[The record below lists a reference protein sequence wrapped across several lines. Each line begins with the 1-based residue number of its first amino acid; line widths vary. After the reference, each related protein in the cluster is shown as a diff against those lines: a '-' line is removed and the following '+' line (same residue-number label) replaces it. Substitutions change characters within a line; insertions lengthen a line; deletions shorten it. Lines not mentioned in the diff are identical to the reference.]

1 MIKNI
6 RHSGIVVRDI
16 IESYNFYV
24 DLGFLI
30 ESDEIE
36 KGKFLDTILG
46 IDDCKIRVIKMSC
59 DNQMIELLDYENPKS
74 KDFEKE
80 EQRTAYTLLHRL
92 VFNLKRIM
100 QKIPFVR
107 SQLGTYATALF
118 LLKEKYNIEN
128 LPEGEINKFLMENKM
143 VSFDNNISEE
153 VVGFGNM
160 LPMGEYKLKDLVT
173 ADDEEIDAQK
183 GDIVTALEDTPP
195 SDRVLGVDIFPVI
208 HQKSNKKI
216 YISLEDIDD

>member
-1 MIKNI
+1 
-6 RHSGIVVRDI
+6 
-16 IESYNFYV
+16 
-24 DLGFLI
+24 
-30 ESDEIE
+30 
-36 KGKFLDTILG
+36 
-46 IDDCKIRVIKMSC
+46 
-59 DNQMIELLDYENPKS
+59 
-74 KDFEKE
+74 
-80 EQRTAYTLLHRL
+80 
-92 VFNLKRIM
+92 M